1 MATQIHPTAIVAS
14 SAELDEGVHIGPYVV
29 IGENVRIGA
38 NTRVGPHAL
47 IDGPTTIGRDNR
59 AERSIQDHLGII
71 GAIEQ
76 RDTERAER
84 LSREHTLGLAAYVEQ
99 YGDKFFD

>member
-1 MATQIHPTAIVAS
+1 MTC
-14 SAELDEGVHIGPYVV
+14 
-29 IGENVRIGA
+29 VRIGA
-38 NTRVGPHAL
+38 VGYLNARPLVYGLERHPRFRLRFDVPSECARL
-47 IDGPTTIGRDNR
+47 LHVRGIRQITIGRDNR

-99 YGDKFFD
+99 YGDRFFD